1 MSTIAT
7 FTVPADAF
15 PLGHI
20 FESFPGITI
29 EIEQVV
35 PTDHAILPY
44 FWVREEPVENVQ
56 KTLEAQ
62 GALKSYTLV
71 DDLGDQGLFRAE
83 WDADVEGILTG
94 VIDAKL
100 TVLSATGTENE
111 WKFEF
116 RAEDTD
122 QIAEF
127 QQYCADHDI
136 DITLGHIHSVGART
150 DEGAYGLTPEQR
162 EAVLLAY
169 KNGYYETPP
178 ETNLGELAEK
188 LGITHQSFSDRLR
201 RGMQNLIEKTL
212 DVT

>member
-20 FESFPGITI
+20 FESFPEITI

-35 PTDHAILPY
+35 PTKNAILPY
-44 FWVREEPVENVQ
+44 FWVREEPVGNVQ
-56 KTLEAQ
+56 QALEAE
-62 GALKSYTLV
+62 GVLKSYTLV

-83 WDADVEGILTG
+83 WNPDAEGILTG
-94 VIDAKL
+94 ITNAQL
-100 TVLSATGTENE
+100 TVLSATGTEDE
-111 WKFEF
+111 WEFKF
-116 RAEDTD
+116 RAEDSD
-122 QIAEF
+122 RIAEF
-127 QQYCADHDI
+127 QRYCADQGI
-136 DITLGHIHSVGART
+136 DITIGRIHSVGART
-150 DEGAYGLTPEQR
+150 GEGAYGLTPEQR

-169 KNGYYETPP
+169 RSGYYEAPP
-178 ETNLGELAEK
+178 ETNLGELAEE

-201 RGMQNLIEKTL
+201 RGTNSLIGETL

>member
-29 EIEQVV
+29 EIEQVI
-35 PTDHAILPY
+35 PTNHAILPY

-56 KTLEAQ
+56 KALEAQ

-94 VIDAKL
+94 IIDAQL
-100 TVLSATGTENE
+100 TVLSATGTEDK
-111 WKFEF
+111 WKFEL
-116 RAEDTD
+116 RAKDTN

-136 DITLGHIHSVGART
+136 DITFGHIHSVGERT
-150 DEGAYGLTPEQR
+150 DEGAHGITPEQR

-169 KNGYYETPP
+169 RSGYYEIPP
-178 ETNLGELAEK
+178 ETNLGELAEE
-188 LGITHQSFSDRLR
+188 LGIADQSFSDRLR
-201 RGMQNLIEKTL
+201 RGIHNLIEGTL

>member
-20 FESFPGITI
+20 FDSFPEITI

-35 PTDHAILPY
+35 PTNKAILPY

-56 KTLEAQ
+56 KALEAQ

-94 VIDAKL
+94 IIDTEL
-100 TVLSATGTENE
+100 TLVSATGTEDE

-116 RAEDTD
+116 RAEDTN

-127 QQYCADHDI
+127 QEYCADHDI
-136 DITLGHIHSVGART
+136 EITLGHIHSIGART
-150 DEGAYGLTPEQR
+150 DEGAHGLTSEQR

-169 KNGYYETPP
+169 RNGYYETPP
-178 ETNLGELAEK
+178 ETNLGELAEE
-188 LGITHQSFSDRLR
+188 LGIANQSFSDRLR
-201 RGMQNLIEKTL
+201 RGTRNLIEGTL

>member
-20 FESFPGITI
+20 FESFPEVTI

-35 PTDHAILPY
+35 PMNDSILPY
-44 FWVREEPVENVQ
+44 FWVRGETVEHVQ
-56 KTLEAQ
+56 KTLEEQ
-62 GALKSYTLV
+62 GALRSYTLI

-83 WDADVEGILTG
+83 WNPAVEGILTG
-94 VIDAKL
+94 LIDTNL
-100 TVLSATGTENE
+100 TVISATGTEAK
-111 WKFEF
+111 WTFEF
-116 RAEDTD
+116 RAEETTP
-122 QIAEF
+122 IAEF
-127 QQYCADHDI
+127 QQYCADHGI
-136 DITLGHIHSVGART
+136 DITLGTIHSVDAPT

-169 KNGYYETPP
+169 ENGYYTTPP
-178 ETNLGELAEK
+178 ETNLGELAEE
-188 LGITHQSFSDRLR
+188 LGIVHQSFSDRLR
-201 RGMQNLIEKTL
+201 RGIHNLIEGTL

>member
-1 MSTIAT
+1 MSTIAA
-7 FTVPADAF
+7 FTVPADDF

-20 FESFPGITI
+20 FDSFPEITI

-35 PTDHAILPY
+35 PVTDAILPY
-44 FWVREEPVENVQ
+44 FWVREEPVEHVQ
-56 KTLEAQ
+56 TALEAQ

-83 WDADVEGILTG
+83 WDPAVEGILTG
-94 VIDAKL
+94 IIDADL
-100 TVLSATGTENE
+100 TVISATGTEDK

-116 RAEDTD
+116 RAEDTT
-122 QIAEF
+122 QIAAF
-127 QQYCADHDI
+127 QEYCADHDI
-136 DITLGHIHSVGART
+136 AITLEYLHSVGART

-178 ETNLGELAEK
+178 ETNLAELAEE
-188 LGITHQSFSDRLR
+188 LGIANQSFSDRLR
-201 RGMQNLIEKTL
+201 RGTRNLIEGTL